1 MAPKGGHIMLHIRRE
16 TIKEMIAHDGSV
28 NVQNLVKRFDVSVET
43 IRRDLEALEKE
54 GFLKRVYGGAV
65 LTRPTVTEPAY
76 FWRKEHNQREKVSI
90 GEIAAGLI
98 EDGDTVF
105 LSYGT
110 TTLEVARHMKY
121 KKNVTVITNSVFIV
135 MELANCRDITTYC
148 LGGRVREGD
157 MSTSGALAEQNM
169 RFFNVNKVIAG
180 VGGITPELGLM
191 DTQMDE
197 SGLLQAYISSVG
209 CIIAVCDHSKLGNV
223 ATYNICP
230 ANKLTHLVTDSGSP
244 RGDLDAYRAMGISVH
259 VAQLD

>member
-1 MAPKGGHIMLHIRRE
+1 M
-16 TIKEMIAHDGSV
+16 
-28 NVQNLVKRFDVSVET
+28 
-43 IRRDLEALEKE
+43 
-54 GFLKRVYGGAV
+54 

-90 GEIAAGLI
+90 GEIAADLI

-197 SGLLQAYISSVG
+197 SGLLQAYINTVG